1 MNLTWVPHRVF
12 NTYMP
17 YLPCKNKT
25 LRLIESLARRQL
37 QLPLTTLDFSS
48 ISHLQTQL
56 SWFWSWL
63 WFLAVSFYISCVITM
78 FSDWRKGRG
87 PQQCYLDPSSIL
99 FSFLHCGVWVMC
111 CVTDQTDT
119 TNGDTAYLAW
129 RMWARVVRRGPPFIT
144 PLDVWGTGKAQNNKT
159 QIPSRYIFNS
169 KGYTCMF
176 GLLTLEGRVW
186 AHIYFPYELELQNQP
201 PKPWILLFRPR
212 ISYTMAVVESID
224 I

>member
-1 MNLTWVPHRVF
+1 MA
-12 NTYMP
+12 

-25 LRLIESLARRQL
+25 LRLIESLARRQF
-37 QLPLTTLDFSS
+37 QLLLTTLDFSS
-48 ISHLQTQL
+48 ISHPQTQL

-63 WFLAVSFYISCVITM
+63 WFLAVSFYMSCVITM
-78 FSDWRKGRG
+78 FSDWRKGREL
-87 PQQCYLDPSSIL
+87 QQHYLDPSPTL
-99 FSFLHCGVWVMC
+99 FSFLNYGTWVMC
-111 CVTDQTDT
+111 CVNDQTHT
-119 TNGDTAYLAW
+119 TNGDAVCLAW

-144 PLDVWGTGKAQNNKT
+144 PLDAWGTGKAQNSKT

-201 PKPWILLFRPR
+201 SKPWILLFRPW
-212 ISYTMAVVESID
+212 ISYTMAVVESIN